1 MALDDPLAR
10 DVTEAIRS
18 RDAAALQ
25 RLLDE
30 HPHLARSSIASPDG
44 GQARTLLHVV
54 CDWPGHVPEAAAQIR
69 ALVAAG
75 ADVAARLPRPHHGAP
90 LHRAA
95 SSAGAAAAGH

>member
-10 DVTEAIRS
+10 NVTEAIRS

-30 HPHLARSSIASPDG
+30 HPYLARSSIASPDG

-54 CDWPGHVPEAAAQIR
+54 CD
-69 ALVAAG
+69 
-75 ADVAARLPRPHHGAP
+75 
-90 LHRAA
+90 
-95 SSAGAAAAGH
+95 